1 LVDTPGF
8 DDDNLSDSDILK
20 LLVDWL
26 ASTYRSGK
34 KLNGIL
40 YLHRITDARMRGSSL
55 RNFKVFKE
63 LIGDEFQENVTL
75 GTTCWSLVPFQTA
88 VDRETELKSSTSFW
102 KALISKGARLERI
115 PENATE
121 AKDLIYQIANH
132 DPIILQTQRD
142 IVDLGMNFSNLQVAK
157 LVNNE
162 FDELQKRQQAEMQRL
177 KEQEAAEVARRERE
191 RQEELRQTRERNERM
206 IRIREYQNNQLSCK
220 RVKPSGNCDKC
231 HVNELQRYTHAFRK
245 IDSLHKRK
253 PD

>member
-1 LVDTPGF
+1 MVDTPGF
-8 DDDNLSDSDILK
+8 DDDDLSDYDILK

-40 YLHRITDARMRGSSL
+40 YLHRITDTRMRGSSL

-63 LIGDEFQENVTL
+63 LIGDDFHENVTL
-75 GTTCWSLVPFQTA
+75 GSTCWSLVPFQTA

-102 KALISKGARLERI
+102 KSLLSKGARLERI
-115 PENATE
+115 PEDATE

-142 IVDLGMNFSNLQVAK
+142 IMDLGMSYSNLQIAK

-162 FDELQKRQQAEMQRL
+162 FDELQKRQQAEMQRR
-177 KEQEAAEVARRERE
+177 KKQEAAEVARRERE
-191 RQEELRQTRERNERM
+191 RQEELRQVRERNERI
-206 IRIREYQNNQLSCK
+206 IRIQEYLNKPLSCE
-220 RVKPSGNCDKC
+220 RIKPSGNCDKC
-231 HVNELQRYTHAFRK
+231 HVNELPRYTHAFRK
-245 IDSLHKRK
+245 IYFIHKRK
-253 PD
+253 SD